1 MDSRG
6 DDFNPVL
13 IYTDEIFFNISSFRR
28 TQKRTQ
34 NAMTLMPFLTLLP
47 LKSLEI
53 QAERGGVG
61 ALSRR

>member
-1 MDSRG
+1 MVCGG
-6 DDFNPVL
+6 DLLNPIL
-13 IYTDEIFFNISSFRR
+13 IYSDGHLFNIRRFMR

-34 NAMTLMPFLTLLP
+34 NAMTLMLFLTLLL

-53 QAERGGVG
+53 QAEWGGVG